1 MAARNQSSCTKAR
14 PDIHTVKMAMMPL
27 HFIISDPQ
35 TSTAWIRLHH
45 GWSSHPTWGETPAFT
60 SHAKGDPRGW
70 RHRVWTGQIDP
81 PCPWSRPDQFHRL
94 SGESAAEPERTS
106 EARSHTGR
114 KVCHGDS
121 MSPAPFSM
129 KDYWLYESGMIFGVP
144 QFRSFTT
151 NTSVVQFV
159 NGAFSCQWTC
169 VSSSPS
175 GARVRTW
182 TFSKC
187 ASVTIL
193 ASKHVWERRIH
204 NDPTQTTRFPMAIN
218 GFKGRYATRSKLVL
232 WAPVGARIKN
242 SGRYIY
248 IYIYI

>member
-27 HFIISDPQ
+27 HFIIADPQ

-60 SHAKGDPRGW
+60 SHAKGIQGAEDIVFGLGKSILHVLDHDRINFTASLVKVRQNQKGPQKRGAT
-70 RHRVWTGQIDP
+70 RVAKFATGT
-81 PCPWSRPDQFHRL
+81 PCHQHHFQWKTTDCTNLGWFL
-94 SGESAAEPERTS
+94 G
-106 EARSHTGR
+106 
-114 KVCHGDS
+114 
-121 MSPAPFSM
+121 SPN
-129 KDYWLYESGMIFGVP
+129 FGVSL
-144 QFRSFTT
+144 R

-218 GFKGRYATRSKLVL
+218 GFKGRYATRSKPVL

-248 IYIYI
+248 I